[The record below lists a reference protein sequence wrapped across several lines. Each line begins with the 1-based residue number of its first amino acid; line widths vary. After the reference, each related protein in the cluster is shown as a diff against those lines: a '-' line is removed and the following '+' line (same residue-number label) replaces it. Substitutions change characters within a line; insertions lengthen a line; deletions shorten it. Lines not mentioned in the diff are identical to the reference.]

1 MKKRISCLILA
12 IAMVVTACFAGI
24 SYRALASAAEDTEV
38 TKIEI
43 MNQSL
48 TFYLSANDYA
58 DAPANNA
65 SASGYT
71 EYNFWDQIV
80 IYTDATTSKTLKEA
94 YENRADAGKTT
105 FYNLW
110 TRGNTFAVALDQ
122 DSLDNAVKVVIKKA
136 TEFPSYAYTSGAL
149 SDKKSYVTKEETV
162 YVKSTDTWEK
172 GSNEGGEIKDLTSTP
187 ANGDTLELLSG
198 GICQFVKNYKKGSS
212 TEYCTKEDCF
222 APEPV
227 HFSWSPVQGATE
239 YVLELSLSD
248 SMQEPVTYKAVTNSL
263 DINDLMAGKTY
274 FYRIKV
280 PDGKSYKVSKIFT
293 FKTAAL
299 PRTILIDSISNTR
312 DLGGY
317 LTTDGKYRVRQGM
330 VYRGANLDSISAA
343 GKKQFLETYKIKTDL
358 DVRGDKKRSPLGNDV
373 NFVGTTGPQYIQM
386 KEKQYKEALATQ
398 IRTFAD
404 PSNYPVYFHCQ
415 IGRDRTGTQAL
426 LLYALLGVSEADIYK
441 DYELSMFS
449 AAGWADNTPV
459 NTLLNEHFSVV
470 VDYLKNYKADG
481 NLQSN
486 TEAFLKD
493 EIGITQE
500 EIDMIKSLMLEEA
513 GTVSEYDTEIAK
525 IQIRAG
531 KLIVFLD
538 TMDYETTGHSIQLSG
553 SLADY
558 NILDSVTL
566 STDGETK
573 TLRDVYD
580 GHAWYNVFETENSIA
595 FDLKSGWDGT
605 TVKKVEF
612 AMKSAFPSYHFT
624 NGKDTIKTKY
634 VLTQATTY
642 TTATSNTDNVDWTV
656 ADNSTPKRTDVSSL
670 RSGHNGNILT
680 ILLTD
685 SDYTA
690 SANTKVGEKH
700 TVYNY
705 LDQICLYFDDN
716 TSMTLKE
723 AYLNGGQIYYN
734 MWDVK
739 DTYSIEL
746 KEGVLNRTVRIEI
759 PSGCVFPSYAYT
771 NGSQAKKYGYAV
783 QDKRIFEKA
792 EGKEYWTV
800 KDTSEPEDTIVTKL
814 LSGHN
819 DTILTFYLSEA
830 DYEGTNK
837 KVGAAHED
845 YNYMSKIR
853 LYTDD
858 DTYVT
863 LQDAYSD
870 GQLYYNMWGQ
880 QNTLSVEVDS
890 TVYEALKKVVV
901 PKDTVFPAYAHTDG
915 GEAFAYGY
923 RTTKDNVFGK
933 PKGAVEGKPGYQWND
948 MNPAVNHDTVVTAV
962 HVRHESGKIL
972 LFLNNHDYAGIGG
985 TVKIGNLLTAGNVLE
1000 KITIYRKD
1008 GVSKTLEEL
1017 YTGEGYY
1024 NLWGEEGC
1032 IGLDMMDG
1040 WDGTNVEK
1048 IVVDA
1053 GCEFPSYTYTSG
1065 ATYDKTF
1072 YKTKYVTTFTAT
1084 VYPESGYDNVFYEQS
1099 MEIPPQAVDTKVTGA
1114 TILGAKG
1121 DMRLII
1127 SLNRQD
1133 YKDVSD
1139 STALTRRFADYNT
1152 LSNIVLVKEKKKV
1165 SLADAVNTDEIYYNL
1180 WGRTDTVSYGLKA
1193 KYTTGSFDQI
1203 IVQNGCEF
1211 PAASYTQSD
1220 SVEKIAYTTVAKQ
1233 TVKLKKETHKVSYYD
1248 TNNRLLYT
1256 DQVAS
1261 GTALTL
1267 RTPPKRAGYKAVWSG
1282 MKYTLMPAEDISYVL
1297 TYEKNTAVK
1306 EKDSQSKA
1314 DDAGMQDED
1323 TGAETEDQN
1332 SDKTSPKTGYFE
1344 KAVKTSLPFILF
1356 AGLILICIGGFRKK
1370 MFWQNN

>member
-1 MKKRISCLILA
+1 MILA
-12 IAMVVTACFAGI
+12 VAMVVTACFAGI
-24 SYRALASAAEDTEV
+24 SYRAYANTTQDTAV

-58 DAPANNA
+58 EAPANDS
-65 SASGYT
+65 SAKEHT
-71 EYNFWDQIV
+71 EYNFWDQIM
-80 IYTDATTSKTLKEA
+80 IYTATTSKTLKEA

-110 TRGNTFAVALDQ
+110 TRPDTFAVALDE
-122 DSLDNAVKVVIKKA
+122 DSLDHAVKVVIKKD
-136 TEFPSYAYTSGAL
+136 TEFPSYAYTAGSI
-149 SDKKSYVTKEETV
+149 SEKKSYVTKEETV
-162 YVKSTDTWEK
+162 YVKSGDTWAK
-172 GSNEGGEIKDLTSTP
+172 GSNEGGEITDLTSTP
-187 ANGDTLELLSG
+187 ANGETLEMLAG
-198 GICQFVKNYKKGSS
+198 GICKFVKNYKKGSS
-212 TEYCTKEDCF
+212 TQYCTKGDCF

-227 HFSWSPVQGATE
+227 HFSWSAVQGAAE

-248 SMQEPVTYKAVTNSL
+248 SMQEPVTYKATTNSL
-263 DINDLMAGKTY
+263 DIEDLMAGKTY

-280 PDGKSYKVSKIFT
+280 PDGKSYKVSKIFS

-299 PRTILIDSISNTR
+299 PRTISIDSVSNTR

-330 VYRGANLDSISAA
+330 VYRGGNLDSISAT

-358 DVRGDKKRSPLGNDV
+358 DVRGDKKRSPLGSDV
-373 NFVGTTGPQYIQM
+373 NFVNVTGPQYIQM
-386 KEKQYKEALATQ
+386 KDKQYKEALAAQ

-426 LLYALLGVSEADIYK
+426 LLYALLGVSEEDIYK

-459 NTLLNEHFSVV
+459 DTLLNEHFSVV
-470 VDYLKNYKADG
+470 VDYLKNYQAG
-481 NLQSN
+481 GTLQSN
-486 TEAFLKD
+486 TEAFLKN
-493 EIGITQE
+493 EIGITQA
-500 EIDMIKSLMLEEA
+500 EIDMIRSLMLEEN
-513 GTVSEYDTEIAK
+513 GNVSEYDTEISK

-558 NILDSVTL
+558 NVLDSITL
-566 STDGETK
+566 STDGATK
-573 TLRDVYD
+573 TLRDIYD
-580 GHAWYNVFETENSIA
+580 GHAWYNVFETEHSIA

-612 AMKSAFPSYHFT
+612 AMKTAFPSYHFT
-624 NGKDTIKTKY
+624 NGSDTVKTKY
-634 VLTQATTY
+634 VLNQATTY
-642 TTATSNTDNVDWTV
+642 TTGTSASDNVDWTV
-656 ADNSTPKRTDVSSL
+656 SDNSAPKRTGVSSL

-680 ILLTD
+680 IQLTD

-690 SANTKVGEKH
+690 AANTKVGEKH
-700 TVYNY
+700 TAYNY
-705 LDQICLYFDDN
+705 PDQIRLYFADG
-716 TSMTLKE
+716 TSATLKE
-723 AYLNGGQIYYN
+723 KYLSGGQIYYN

-739 DTYSIEL
+739 GTYSIEL
-746 KEGVLNRTVRIEI
+746 QDGVLDRVVRIEI
-759 PSGCVFPSYAYT
+759 PKDCVFPSQAYT
-771 NGSQAKKYGYAV
+771 NGTQAKKYGYAV
-783 QDKRIFEKA
+783 QEKRIFEKA

-800 KDTSEPEDTIVTKL
+800 KDTSEPDDTIVTKL

-819 DTILTFYLSEA
+819 GTILSFYLSEA
-830 DYEGTNK
+830 DYEGTNQ

-845 YNYMSKIR
+845 YNYMSRIL

-863 LQDAYSD
+863 LQDAYSN

-880 QNTLSVEVDS
+880 QNTLSVEIDP
-890 TVYEALKKVVV
+890 TVYDALKKVVV

-915 GEAFAYGY
+915 GEAFTYGY
-923 RTTKDNVFGK
+923 RTTKDNAFGR
-933 PKGAVEGKPGYQWND
+933 PKGAVEEKPGYQWND
-948 MNPAVNHDTVVTAV
+948 MNPAVNYDTVVTNI

-972 LFLNNHDYAGIGG
+972 LFLNNHDYAGVGG

-1000 KITIYRKD
+1000 KITVYRKD
-1008 GVSKTLEEL
+1008 GAVKTLEEL

-1032 IGLDMMDG
+1032 IGLDMTDG
-1040 WDGTNVEK
+1040 WDGTNIEK
-1048 IVVDA
+1048 VVVDA
-1053 GCEFPSYTYTSG
+1053 GCEFPSYVYTTG

-1084 VYPESGYDNVFYEQS
+1084 AYPESGYDNVFYEQS
-1099 MEIPPQAVDTKVTGA
+1099 MEIPPQAVDTKVSAA

-1127 SLNRQD
+1127 SLSTQD
-1133 YKDVSD
+1133 YADVTD

-1152 LSNIVLVKEKKKV
+1152 LEKIILVKGKTKV
-1165 SLADAVNTDEIYYNL
+1165 TLADAVNTDEIYYNL
-1180 WGRTDTVSYGLKA
+1180 WGRTGSVSYALKA

-1203 IVQNGCEF
+1203 TVQAGCEF

-1220 SVEKIAYTTVAKQ
+1220 SVEKIAYTTTAKQ
-1233 TVKLKKETHKVSYYD
+1233 NVKLKKETHKVSYYD

-1261 GTALTL
+1261 GTTLTL
-1267 RTPPKRAGYKAVWSG
+1267 RTPPKRAGYRAVWSG

-1297 TYEKNTAVK
+1297 TYEKNTTVT
-1306 EKDSQSKA
+1306 EEEDQQTSEDDGTQA
-1314 DDAGMQDED
+1314 DDNNGTD
-1323 TGAETEDQN
+1323 TENQN
-1332 SDKTSPKTGYFE
+1332 DDRTSPKTGYFE
-1344 KAVKTSLPFILF
+1344 KAVRTSLPFVLI
-1356 AGLILICIGGFRKK
+1356 AGVMLIAIWAIRKK
-1370 MFWQNN
+1370 IFLQNN